1 MKEELSDRERV
12 IFNVLKRRKQVPID
26 HILQRLTEA
35 GLPLSAKR
43 ATHSLVG
50 MMKYL
55 TAKACQEGWIIS
67 MIDGGRGASNKATYS
82 MKKRF

>member
-12 IFNVLKRRKQVPID
+12 IFKVLKRRKPVPID
-26 HILQRLTEA
+26 DIRDELRKEK
-35 GLPLSAKR
+35 LPLRAKR

-67 MIDGGRGASNKATYS
+67 MVDGGRGASNKAAYS